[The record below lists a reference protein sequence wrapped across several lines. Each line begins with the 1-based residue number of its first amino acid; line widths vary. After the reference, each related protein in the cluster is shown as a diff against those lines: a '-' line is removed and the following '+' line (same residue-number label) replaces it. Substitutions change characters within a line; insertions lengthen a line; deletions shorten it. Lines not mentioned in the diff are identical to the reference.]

1 MFPVPPSPVCYTGA
15 RPLQTPASGLD
26 RESGSGYTFSPSWE
40 DAGVEP
46 GASAPSHGMQ
56 TMRNSDRMRRSSA
69 LALLLAAGLLSGC
82 VERHFFIT
90 SEPPG
95 ATVYREGMQLGVTPV
110 DDPFVYYG
118 TREYKLVL
126 DGFEPLTVKQPAPPP
141 WYEIPPL
148 DFVAENLWPFKI
160 RDVRRPEPYQLQPL
174 QTPNPNQVLDRG
186 QQLRNTGRGIG
197 DQPASPPAPSSPPAE
212 LPR

>member
-1 MFPVPPSPVCYTGA
+1 MLILRRTERRRCPSA
-15 RPLQTPASGLD
+15 IA
-26 RESGSGYTFSPSWE
+26 
-40 DAGVEP
+40 
-46 GASAPSHGMQ
+46 M
-56 TMRNSDRMRRSSA
+56 
-69 LALLLAAGLLSGC
+69 LLAAGLVSGC
-82 VERHFFIT
+82 VDRRFVIT
-90 SEPPG
+90 SNPPG
-95 ATVYREGMQLGVTPV
+95 ATVYREGMLLGVTPV

-126 DGFEPLTVKQPAPPP
+126 DGFEPLTVKQPTPPP

-174 QTPNPNQVLDRG
+174 QTPNPNQVLQRG

-197 DQPASPPAPSSPPAE
+197 DQPASALPTSQPAPAPQQ
-212 LPR
+212 

>member
-1 MFPVPPSPVCYTGA
+1 MT
-15 RPLQTPASGLD
+15 
-26 RESGSGYTFSPSWE
+26 
-40 DAGVEP
+40 
-46 GASAPSHGMQ
+46 
-56 TMRNSDRMRRSSA
+56 DRMRRASVIGVVAA
-69 LALLLAAGLLSGC
+69 LGLASGC
-82 VERHFFIT
+82 VERRFIIT
-90 SEPPG
+90 SNPPG

-118 TREYKLVL
+118 TREYKVVL

-148 DFVAENLWPFKI
+148 DFLTENLWPFTI

-174 QTPNPNQVLDRG
+174 PTPNPTQVLDRG

-197 DQPASPPAPSSPPAE
+197 EAPPSSLPP
-212 LPR
+212 P